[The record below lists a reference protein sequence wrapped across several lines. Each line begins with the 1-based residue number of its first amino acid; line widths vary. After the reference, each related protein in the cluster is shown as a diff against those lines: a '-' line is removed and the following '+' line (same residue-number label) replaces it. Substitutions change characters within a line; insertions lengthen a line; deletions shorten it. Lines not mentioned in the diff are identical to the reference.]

1 MQDAARGARERAA
14 WMSKAT
20 RRGCVSGSSC
30 SMTADDEGVWVAAA
44 GDAEGVM
51 PSWTSMAFRRW
62 MTSSRTPPRGFSSFD
77 MAKGAEIELEVL
89 LYGLMVWGSL

>member
-14 WMSKAT
+14 CSSKAT

-30 SMTADDEGVWVAAA
+30 SMIADDEGVWVAAGA
-44 GDAEGVM
+44 AEWVM

-62 MTSSRTPPRGFSSFD
+62 MTLSRTPPRGFSSFD